1 MDRESIAAGWTGGYG
16 LKSLRKKWRHKMGSV
31 EKGITEL
38 KLYSPLSGRFFD
50 SEDCG
55 RALNRITLSGYKRE
69 IQDAL
74 GKDEILQSEKGLAEY
89 IQPPSLKE
97 RIISMHPG
105 VEVWSYGMWSV
116 LTVKCR
122 GALSGGELETL
133 KDEWHGQMTDGWGES
148 FSQEAVDCDEGCCL
162 YVDYVD
168 TKRSSIKTEQELKG
182 ITEEQEM
189 PGDTGM
195 QRAAGSTQTMG

>member
-1 MDRESIAAGWTGGYG
+1 
-16 LKSLRKKWRHKMGSV
+16 MGSV